1 MPDDAPVMTITWS
14 DSFLSLLVIGDPS
27 MFERRSLLCATT
39 LPVNFAGLLGDESE
53 ELYVSDTGG

>member
-1 MPDDAPVMTITWS
+1 
-14 DSFLSLLVIGDPS
+14 